1 MSKRSQNV
9 RSSLTLTV
17 IEKIPLF
24 LIISILGLATGC
36 QSPMSR
42 KRSDSSLKQSLAQY
56 ESTELAGVSGN
67 AVTLTPP
74 ENSLKDDFTPERLRE
89 LEQKAG
95 PQSYPDTP
103 ISVGDDLLG
112 DQVKV
117 VRIGLREAVQATVKN
132 NLDVQVASM
141 NPAISEAG
149 ITAAEARFDGSVLT
163 NIGFDKTD
171 EPSPTP
177 IIQGIPVGTGFN
189 ASQSWRFR
197 TAIQKNLITGGQ
209 IEVATE
215 VNRSKNQNP
224 GLGLAPDPAYSTSVE
239 LAITQPLLRG
249 FGSEVNLAQ
258 VNINRNA
265 HRNRIEGYRSSLLTA
280 VNQIEL
286 AYWQLWQNRQ
296 AVRIGERLLDRGRE
310 TADKLVKRQHFDAKP
325 SEISDA
331 KSRVQR
337 REITLRRARESVL
350 RASDNLKTI
359 MNAPGYPVGNEIMVV
374 PTDQPVKDPVTFNY
388 RDAVLTALRNRPEIR
403 QALLNIDDASIR
415 QLLADNL
422 RLPRLDVDARIR
434 WNALDS
440 TFGQAYGG
448 ITDDN
453 FIDYIVNAVVE
464 FPIGNREAQSN
475 YRAAR
480 LQRMQS
486 TVLYERTVQQVIQQV
501 KDSLRAVQLNYELLS
516 PTRYARLAA
525 AEALRTIEV
534 QEEHQAAMTPEFL
547 NLKLQRQETLASAE
561 LDEISTIATY
571 QVSLA
576 QFYTAIGFNL
586 QRNNIDFVVPEAKSY
601 K

>member
-1 MSKRSQNV
+1 MNKPIQNV
-9 RSSLTLTV
+9 PILSLRTTVAAVTGALFMTTLSLS
-17 IEKIPLF
+17 P
-24 LIISILGLATGC
+24 GC
-36 QSPMSR
+36 QSPVAR
-42 KRSDSSLKQSLAQY
+42 QKSDNQLAHSLSQY
-56 ESTELAGVSGN
+56 ESVELDGVSGN
-67 AVTLTPP
+67 SVTLTSPAS
-74 ENSLKDDFTPERLRE
+74 SLEGDFTEERLHE
-89 LEQKAG
+89 LEKKAG

-112 DQVKV
+112 SQVTVIKV
-117 VRIGLREAVQATVKN
+117 GLREAIQATVKN
-132 NLDVQVASM
+132 NLTVQSASM

-149 ITAAEARFDGSVLT
+149 ITAAEARFDGSVLN
-163 NIGFDKTD
+163 NIGFNKTD
-171 EPSPTP
+171 EPSATP
-177 IIQGIPVGTGFN
+177 IIGGIPVGTGFN

-215 VNRSKNQNP
+215 VNRSNNKNP
-224 GLGLAPDPAYSTSVE
+224 GLALAPDPAFSTSLE

-265 HRNRIEGYRSSLLTA
+265 NRNQIEGYRSSLLTA
-280 VNQIEL
+280 VNQVEL

-296 AVRIGERLLDRGRE
+296 GLRVGERLLERGHE
-310 TADKLVKRQHFDAKP
+310 TADKLIKRQHFDAKP

-337 REITLRRARESVL
+337 REVTLARAREAVL
-350 RASDNLKTI
+350 RASDNVKTI
-359 MNAPGYPVGNEIMVV
+359 MNAPGFPVGSEIMVV
-374 PTDQPVKDPVTFNY
+374 PTDQPVKEPVTYNY

-403 QALLNIDDASIR
+403 QALLDIDDSSIR

-422 RLPRLDVDARIR
+422 RLPRFDLDARIR
-434 WNALDS
+434 WNGLDN
-440 TFGQAYGG
+440 TFGQAYGS

-464 FPIGNREAQSN
+464 FPIGNREAQAN

-486 TVLYERTVQQVIQQV
+486 IVRYEQTIQQVIQQV
-501 KDSLRAVQLNYELLS
+501 KDSLRAVKLNYELLG
-516 PTRYARLAA
+516 PTRDSRLAA
-525 AEALRTIEV
+525 TEALRTIEV

-571 QVSLA
+571 QISLA
-576 QFYTAIGFNL
+576 QFYTAIGYNL
-586 QRNNIDFVVPEAKSY
+586 QRNNIDFVIPDSQIK
-601 K
+601 